1 MYYDDD
7 DPLINTIKNCADFPI
22 DVELDGYP
30 DVLFDIVFNERIIQD
45 EVVKITESL
54 HKFFVR
60 YNRWHF
66 KPIHYI
72 SSMWGDTPEQIN
84 VFTVRIHIDFGGAM
98 SGALIGAVKAIA
110 NSGANNI
117 YRLILN

>member
-1 MYYDDD
+1 MDHDDM
-7 DPLINTIKNCADFPI
+7 LTSAIKSCADFPI
-22 DVELDGYP
+22 DVELEGYP
-30 DVLFDIVFNERIIQD
+30 DVLFDIVFNEKVKQE
-45 EVVKITESL
+45 EVEKITQAL
-54 HKFFVR
+54 HKFFMR

-84 VFTVRIHIDFGGAM
+84 AFTVRIHIDFGGAM
-98 SGALIGAVKAIA
+98 PGALIGAVKTIA
-110 NSGANNI
+110 KIGADI